1 MDIYTP
7 SIDVQKW
14 FPDKSDLT
22 KWVYDIIKYLHDTP
36 IPTEQDVEKAVDAYL
51 AENPITGNFYS
62 ADNPPPYP
70 VTSVNGKTGAVTG
83 LYSADNKPPYPVT
96 SVNGKTGAVTGLYD
110 ASNPPPYPVTS
121 VNGETGAVTGVYTIE
136 FQPPYPVTSVNGK
149 TGDVTG
155 LYSADNKP
163 PYPVKSVNG
172 KTGAVTGLYDASN
185 PPPYPVTS
193 VNGKTGAV
201 TVPGFSVGSAKLITP
216 TNINTDN
223 VTLTLSGYTQGKYKM
238 IFVLF
243 DCYSTNKD
251 TGIALR
257 ANTTNVTL
265 YSGVSDYDGGQYN
278 YKVDGV
284 ICYPTALDD
293 GGVLSLVASDGGAQI
308 YTAQEANYWWGVE

>member
-36 IPTEQDVEKAVDAYL
+36 IPTEEDVAKAVDAYL
-51 AENPITGNFYS
+51 EDFPIFYDFYS
-62 ADNPPPYP
+62 ATNPPPYPVTSVNGKTGAVTIDVDTSGLYSPTNPPPYP

-96 SVNGKTGAVTGLYD
+96 SVNGKTGAVTGLY
-110 ASNPPPYPVTS
+110 
-121 VNGETGAVTGVYTIE
+121 
-136 FQPPYPVTSVNGK
+136 
-149 TGDVTG
+149 
-155 LYSADNKP
+155 SADNKP

-172 KTGAVTGLYDASN
+172 KTGAVTGLYDANN

-201 TVPGFSVGSAKLITP
+201 TVPGFAVSTAKLITP

-243 DCYSTNKD
+243 DCYSANKD

-257 ANTTNVTL
+257 ANTANVTL

>member
-1 MDIYTP
+1 MVIYTP

-22 KWVYDIIKYLHDTP
+22 KWIYDIIKYLNDTP

-51 AENPITGNFYS
+51 KENPITGNFYS
-62 ADNPPPYP
+62 PDNP
-70 VTSVNGKTGAVTG
+70 
-83 LYSADNKPPYPVT
+83 
-96 SVNGKTGAVTGLYD
+96 
-110 ASNPPPYPVTS
+110 
-121 VNGETGAVTGVYTIE
+121 
-136 FQPPYPVTSVNGK
+136 PPYPVTSVNGK

-155 LYSADNKP
+155 LYSADN
-163 PYPVKSVNG
+163 
-172 KTGAVTGLYDASN
+172 

-193 VNGKTGAV
+193 VNGETGAV
-201 TVPGFSVGSAKLITP
+201 TVPSFTIAAAKLITP

-238 IFVLF
+238 IFILF

-257 ANTTNVTL
+257 ANTANVTL

-293 GGVLSLVASDGGAQI
+293 GGVLSLVASDGEAQI